1 MSEAPEPIIVG
12 LLKALL
18 DYLLATRQCG
28 HTRAMLEGALSTE
41 NVVILAASLL
51 DVRALRERCQTYP
64 NQTPLTL
71 VCLGDLPLPLRAPR
85 RPLLVDNHTLLVLLN
100 QTLGLL
106 DELKWANSQ
115 LKAQQER
122 AKIARDI
129 LEEQLAIVRELL
141 AKDNADKV
149 AAEKRVT
156 ELQQLAG
163 QLMQNVNRLQEQLT
177 AAQEQSAKEKAA
189 KAVAEQ
195 QVKNLERLNNV

>member
-1 MSEAPEPIIVG
+1 
-12 LLKALL
+12 
-18 DYLLATRQCG
+18 
-28 HTRAMLEGALSTE
+28 
-41 NVVILAASLL
+41 
-51 DVRALRERCQTYP
+51 
-64 NQTPLTL
+64 
-71 VCLGDLPLPLRAPR
+71 
-85 RPLLVDNHTLLVLLN
+85 
-100 QTLGLL
+100 
-106 DELKWANSQ
+106 
-115 LKAQQER
+115 
-122 AKIARDI
+122 
-129 LEEQLAIVRELL
+129 VRELL